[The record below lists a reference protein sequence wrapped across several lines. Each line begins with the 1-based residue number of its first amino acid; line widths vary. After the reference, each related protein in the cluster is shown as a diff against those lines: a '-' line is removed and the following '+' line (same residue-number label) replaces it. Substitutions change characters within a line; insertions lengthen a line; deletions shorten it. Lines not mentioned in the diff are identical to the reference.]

1 MIHRSLRNN
10 LFFFLMA
17 IVGWDVAGPILS
29 IVTAQEAQQAQE
41 TNRTLRLPGIQPS
54 GSVLLPNGWS
64 IRAAGT
70 QVSVGDFPVHMEV
83 TPDKKFLAVLH
94 AGYGEHELIFLEL
107 ATQRMVSRTI
117 LPQVYYGFDF
127 SADGKQILISGA
139 EYESLHLL
147 DYESGAATNLRS
159 QQLLPKEKT
168 FVPCGIKSL
177 AAPNQWLVCGVLGHQ
192 LARWDSV
199 QQKADFLSLPE
210 NSYPYAVCVS
220 PDGKTAWVSL
230 WAQRAVAEV
239 DLEAW
244 KVVRTLETRSHPC
257 EMAILDAGRW
267 LLVACADDNSVVL
280 LDLESGLQKEVL
292 QTALYAQAKNGSTPS
307 SIAVSEDG
315 NSLLAANADNNN
327 LAIFDIRER
336 GKSKSLGFIP
346 AGWYPTSVRFG
357 PGGERILVANGKGLA
372 SKANPQGPRPGQKEL
387 PPSVRQYIAGL
398 YQGTIG
404 FLPTPTPQQMAVH
417 TRQAFANS
425 PLQEKSAVRTQ
436 TRTEGNPIPAK
447 VGDPSP
453 IKHCFYIV
461 KENRTYDQVF
471 GDMPVGNGD
480 PNLCLFPEAVTPNH
494 HRLASDFVLL
504 DNCYVESEVSADG
517 HEWSMAAYATDYV
530 ERSWPLSYRKG
541 LDKFG
546 YPSEGKRQ
554 IAFPSSGYIWDACKK
569 AGVDYFSFGEFVDNA
584 VVAGEPATTK
594 VEALRG
600 HFDPLYRSYD
610 LNYRDVRR
618 ADRFIERL
626 KQFEQEDN
634 LPGLVI
640 MRLPN
645 DHTSGTKVGAPTP
658 TAMVADNDL
667 ALGMVVDA
675 ISRSKYWKE
684 SAIFVV
690 EDDAQNGADH
700 VDAHR
705 SVALVI
711 SPYSRRM
718 GVDSELYSTAS
729 ILRTMELILGIEP
742 MTQFDA
748 AATPMYGCFQATAEL
763 APYDLQPAQV
773 DVNEVN
779 QPTAW
784 GADLSEQLDLSQE
797 DAADDLLFGD
807 IVWRSVKGADHP
819 MPAPVR
825 AAFVFQHL
833 EEEEEEE
840 EEGEDEEESAEP
852 GRTGTPR

>member
-1 MIHRSLRNN
+1 
-10 LFFFLMA
+10 
-17 IVGWDVAGPILS
+17 
-29 IVTAQEAQQAQE
+29 
-41 TNRTLRLPGIQPS
+41 
-54 GSVLLPNGWS
+54 
-64 IRAAGT
+64 
-70 QVSVGDFPVHMEV
+70 
-83 TPDKKFLAVLH
+83 
-94 AGYGEHELIFLEL
+94 
-107 ATQRMVSRTI
+107 
-117 LPQVYYGFDF
+117 
-127 SADGKQILISGA
+127 
-139 EYESLHLL
+139 
-147 DYESGAATNLRS
+147 
-159 QQLLPKEKT
+159 
-168 FVPCGIKSL
+168 
-177 AAPNQWLVCGVLGHQ
+177 
-192 LARWDSV
+192 
-199 QQKADFLSLPE
+199 
-210 NSYPYAVCVS
+210 
-220 PDGKTAWVSL
+220 
-230 WAQRAVAEV
+230 
-239 DLEAW
+239 
-244 KVVRTLETRSHPC
+244 
-257 EMAILDAGRW
+257 
-267 LLVACADDNSVVL
+267 
-280 LDLESGLQKEVL
+280 
-292 QTALYAQAKNGSTPS
+292 
-307 SIAVSEDG
+307 
-315 NSLLAANADNNN
+315 
-327 LAIFDIRER
+327 
-336 GKSKSLGFIP
+336 
-346 AGWYPTSVRFG
+346 
-357 PGGERILVANGKGLA
+357 
-372 SKANPQGPRPGQKEL
+372 
-387 PPSVRQYIAGL
+387 
-398 YQGTIG
+398 
-404 FLPTPTPQQMAVH
+404 MAVH

-425 PLQEKSAVRTQ
+425 PLQDKSAVRTQ
-436 TRTEGNPIPAK
+436 TRTEGNPVPAK

-471 GDMPVGNGD
+471 GDMPEGNGD
-480 PNLCLFPEAVTPNH
+480 PNLCLFPESVTPNH
-494 HRLASDFVLL
+494 HRLARDFVLL

-584 VVAGEPATTK
+584 VVPGEPATTK
-594 VEALRG
+594 VEALKG

-626 KQFEQEDN
+626 NQFEREDN

-748 AATPMYGCFQATAEL
+748 AATPMYGCFQATVDL

-807 IVWRSVKGADHP
+807 IVWRSVKGADHS

-833 EEEEEEE
+833 EEEEDEEE
-840 EEGEDEEESAEP
+840 EEEESAELGRP
-852 GRTGTPR
+852 GSPR